1 MTRVQ
6 CSMSMYPS
14 VVPWARSQ
22 VHLVGVEPRAGPHPV
37 PQRDHE
43 LADGN
48 DVLLGL
54 PQVPHLLPQ
63 LVQDG
68 EGGRHVGLAGP
79 SLQPSHLSL
88 LLLLHLQLSQGSDD
102 KTMFKRF
109 P

>member
-1 MTRVQ
+1 
-6 CSMSMYPS
+6 MYPIAMHCA
-14 VVPWARSQ
+14 PWARSQ

-43 LADGN
+43 LADGD

-79 SLQPSHLSL
+79 SLQPSHLRL
-88 LLLLHLQLSQGSDD
+88 LLLLHLQLSQGSDNFT
-102 KTMFKRF
+102 KFLRIHLATK
-109 P
+109 

>member
-1 MTRVQ
+1 MQ
-6 CSMSMYPS
+6 CSMYH
-14 VVPWARSQ
+14 WARSQ

-43 LADGN
+43 LADGDN
-48 DVLLGL
+48 VLLGL

-79 SLQPSHLSL
+79 SLQTRHLSL
-88 LLLLHLQLSQGSDD
+88 LLLLHLQLSQGSDNFT
-102 KTMFKRF
+102 KFLRIHLATK
-109 P
+109 